1 MDKSSFE
8 NVINEINTE
17 DILRKKLEEKIS
29 AEIDRRI
36 SEGMNQEYIEMEVN
50 RRMESDE
57 IKKIIQAKV
66 EEKVK
71 EKLNE
76 EINEQVVED
85 VDEILY
91 TRENGETI
99 NERGI
104 DIGLSQGR
112 EEGIEIG
119 FKQGFEKGKEEG
131 IEIGRESGYEKGLE
145 EADEYNY
152 QKGLKDGR
160 KQGLERVART
170 MYKDNYPLPEITKL
184 TGLILKNPPKKWRIE
199 DQYQL
204 YFSLNTIIL
213 EKKFNEKRKPYLFNT
228 SHFYL

>member
-8 NVINEINTE
+8 NVVNEINTE
-17 DILRKKLEEKIS
+17 DILKRKLEEKILM
-29 AEIDRRI
+29 EIDRRI
-36 SEGMNQEYIEMEVN
+36 AEGMNQEYIESEVK

-57 IKKIIQAKV
+57 VKKNIQAKV

-76 EINEQVVED
+76 EINEQVLED

-99 NERGI
+99 SERGI
-104 DIGLSQGR
+104 DIGLKQGR

-119 FKQGFEKGKEEG
+119 FKQGFEEGKKEG

-145 EADEYNY
+145 KADQYNY

-170 MYKDNYPLPEITKL
+170 MYKDNYPLSEITKL
-184 TGLILKNPPKKWRIE
+184 TGLILKNPRK
-199 DQYQL
+199 
-204 YFSLNTIIL
+204 N
-213 EKKFNEKRKPYLFNT
+213 EKKTLTVHP
-228 SHFYL
+228 

>member
-17 DILRKKLEEKIS
+17 DILREKLEEKIS

-36 SEGMNQEYIEMEVN
+36 AEGMNQEYIEMEVK
-50 RRMESDE
+50 RRMQSDE
-57 IKKIIQAKV
+57 VKKIIQVKV

-76 EINEQVVED
+76 EINEQVIED

-104 DIGLSQGR
+104 DIGLRQGR
-112 EEGIEIG
+112 
-119 FKQGFEKGKEEG
+119 EEG

-152 QKGLKDGR
+152 QKGLKEGR

-184 TGLILKNPPKKWRIE
+184 TGLVLRNPPKKWKIE
-199 DQYQL
+199 HY
-204 YFSLNTIIL
+204 YIKSIFLNTIII
-213 EKKFNEKRKPYLFNT
+213 ENYEIYNT
-228 SHFYL
+228 